1 MNKNATITFLAAAIC
16 LAAVG
21 NVSAFSSKEL
31 NRRESLQ
38 ALVGGVA
45 TAVIPAVVPQIANAL
60 PSDETP
66 RVVTRMGG
74 LLVCGLDECFEDG
87 VTGFCS
93 AVGWQRLCPREMI

>member
-1 MNKNATITFLAAAIC
+1 MNSKATITFLAAAIC

-21 NVSAFSSKEL
+21 NVAAFSSNEL

-74 LLVCGLDECFEDG
+74 LLVCAWMN
-87 VTGFCS
+87 
-93 AVGWQRLCPREMI
+93 AVEMG